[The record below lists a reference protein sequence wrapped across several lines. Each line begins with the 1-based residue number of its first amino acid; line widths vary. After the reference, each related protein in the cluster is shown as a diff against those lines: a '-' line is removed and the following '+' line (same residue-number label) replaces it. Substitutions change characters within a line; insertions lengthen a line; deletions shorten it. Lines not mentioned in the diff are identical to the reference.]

1 MSVVKLRQSLLLFV
15 LLICHASTVAQVTT
29 KGKDFWLG
37 FTENDFL
44 PGHSLEVWIN
54 TEERANVTIRT
65 PLGNFTNIKVVDP
78 GRNSLVI
85 LPSELMA
92 MSEGKHDFGI
102 SITSDV
108 DISVY
113 ALNKLFLSMDATTVL
128 PTEALDTEYYVM
140 AHVKSD
146 TLSNDAGEANML
158 IVATEDNTEIIVVP
172 SADTFGGW
180 LAGETQNIT
189 LNAGQTYQ
197 IKSLGDLTG
206 TYVRAVVGADRNCK
220 KIAVFSGNKST
231 NVGACG
237 PTKDHL
243 MEQMPPISSWGRNFL
258 YVPYQTREGGDF
270 IKIMASEDGTRI
282 QVDGVG
288 TIELNAGNFYLN
300 EALEG
305 ATSISADKP
314 IAVGQFSRSQGC
326 DDVDSDP
333 FMIMLGAI
341 DQGINA
347 VNFSAIPIFR
357 TATHYLT
364 LVASSNNL
372 SNIMFD
378 GIDITDQFTVQGNA
392 AYANVVF
399 QPGNHRITAENG
411 VLPYVYAYGEEESFG
426 YLAGATLGN
435 ADLIEISESLTIAT
449 DNQICVGLPT
459 NFMAEFDV
467 LLGED
472 PVFDTFEWDFGDGTI
487 GLEKNVAHVF
497 DVAGEYEVMLTASNG
512 RSLCNNSASVTK
524 IITVR
529 ELAINE
535 FVGPLSV
542 CPLVTGIEYFVDGP
556 PDNTYEWFIEGGT
569 ITSGGN
575 SGRITVDWGVAN
587 ENALIRVLP
596 VNLEQCNTDTLS
608 FDVKINQALQ
618 PALPKSNGFS
628 PDGVCFDE
636 FENVTYFTSQTAG
649 SDYEWFVDGHGQI
662 LGSNLG
668 NEINVK
674 WNGPGTGQVWYREY
688 NPSIANCEGFSDRL
702 TVTIY
707 EEIRAAPTI
716 TNVLCNGESN
726 GTISLVISGGKPG
739 DYTVEWDNG
748 MSGESIT
755 DLIVGNYTATITDEL
770 GCEFRETFNVAEP
783 DVLEITDAEASATL
797 CFQAPTGRAE
807 LMVSGG
813 TPFNNGEYMY
823 RWESNGRVTTTNSR
837 VVDGLRGG
845 DYTVTVTD
853 LNGCE
858 VSMNFVVTE
867 PTQLEAD
874 LETLLNPAICP
885 QANNGTAFIDAKGGT
900 PDYRFFWSNNNAT
913 DDANASNLSK
923 GSYSVRILDANDCE
937 TTLNVNVS
945 ERFPRVSVPNAFSP
959 NGDGLND
966 DFKPVTD
973 CSLPFSM
980 QVYNKWGAII
990 FSSEDVTVGWD
1001 GRFEGQEA
1009 PSGNYSYIIFYTV
1022 TLNDKTFEESH
1033 KGSFKLIR

>member
-1 MSVVKLRQSLLLFV
+1 M
-15 LLICHASTVAQVTT
+15 AQVTT

-37 FTENDFL
+37 FTENDFI
-44 PGHSLEVWIN
+44 PGHSLEIWIH
-54 TEERANVTIRT
+54 TEERANVTLIN
-65 PLGNFTNIKVVDP
+65 PLGDFTNVKIVEP

-85 LPSELMA
+85 LPSDLMA
-92 MSEGKHDFGI
+92 LTEGKHNFGVRV
-102 SITSDV
+102 TADV

-113 ALNKLFLSMDATTVL
+113 ALNKRFLSMDATTIL

-140 AHVKSD
+140 AHVKND

-172 SADTFGGW
+172 TADTFGGW

-206 TYVRAVVGADRNCK
+206 TFVRAVVGADRNCK

-243 MEQMPPISSWGRNFL
+243 MEQMTPISTWGKSFL
-258 YVPYQTREGGDF
+258 YVPYQSREGGDM
-270 IKIMASEDGTRI
+270 IKIMASEDATRI
-282 QVDGVG
+282 QIDGVG
-288 TIELNAGNFYLN
+288 NITLDAGEFYQN

-305 ATSISADKP
+305 VSSITADKP

-326 DDVDSDP
+326 DDVYSDP

-341 DQGINA
+341 DQGIKA
-347 VNFSAIPIFR
+347 VNFSAIPIFK
-357 TATHYLT
+357 TATHHLT
-364 LVASSNNL
+364 LVASSTDL
-372 SNIMFD
+372 RNIFFD
-378 GIDITDQFTVQGNA
+378 GIDITDQFTVQGA
-392 AYANVVF
+392 AAFANIVF
-399 QPGNHRITAENG
+399 QPGNHRVTAENG
-411 VLPYVYAYGEEESFG
+411 VLPYVYAFGEEESFG

-435 ADLIEISESLTIAT
+435 ADLIRITESLAIQT
-449 DNQICVGLPT
+449 DNQICVGFPT

-467 LLGED
+467 TLGED
-472 PVFDTFEWDFGDGTI
+472 PVFDTFEWDFGDGSI
-487 GLEKNVAHVF
+487 GLEKELTHTY
-497 DVAGEYEVMLTASNG
+497 DTPGEYEVVLTASNG
-512 RSLCNNSASVTK
+512 RSLCNNSATITK
-524 IITVR
+524 TITVR

-542 CPLVTGIEYFVDGP
+542 CPLVTGIEYSVDGP
-556 PDNTYEWFIEGGT
+556 AGNTYEWFIEGGS

-587 ENALIRVLP
+587 DEARIRVLP
-596 VNLEQCNTDTLS
+596 INLEQCNTDTLS
-608 FDVKINQALQ
+608 FDVQINKALE

-636 FENVTYFTSQTAG
+636 FENVTYSTAQTAG

-668 NEINVK
+668 NQVNVK
-674 WNGPGTGQVWYREY
+674 WNGPGVGQIWYREF
-688 NPSIANCEGFSDRL
+688 NPGISNCEGFSERL
-702 TVTIY
+702 IVTIY
-707 EEIRAAPTI
+707 EEIRTVPTI

-726 GTISLVISGGKPG
+726 GTISLAISGGKPG
-739 DYTVEWDNG
+739 DYQVEWDNG
-748 MSGESIT
+748 FSGENISGLAI
-755 DLIVGNYTATITDEL
+755 GNYTATITDAL
-770 GCEFRETFNVAEP
+770 GCEFIETFSVTQP
-783 DVLEITDAEASATL
+783 DVLEVSDVEATATL
-797 CFQAPTGRAE
+797 CFQEPTGQAE
-807 LMVSGG
+807 MIVTGG
-813 TPFNNGEYMY
+813 TPFSNGEYMY
-823 RWESNGRVTTTNSR
+823 RWESNGNVITTDSR
-837 VVDGLRGG
+837 MVSGLKGG
-845 DYTVTVTD
+845 NYTVTVTD
-853 LNGCE
+853 LNGCQA
-858 VSMNFVVTE
+858 STDFVVSE
-867 PTQLEAD
+867 PIQLEAD
-874 LETLLNPAICP
+874 LETLLNPSICP
-885 QANNGTAFIDAKGGT
+885 QSSNGTAFIDAKGGT
-900 PDYRFFWSNNNAT
+900 PDYQFFWSNNSNVDDPNAT
-913 DDANASNLSK
+913 NLSK
-923 GSYSVRILDANDCE
+923 GSYSVRIVDANDCE
-937 TTLNVNVS
+937 ATLNINVT

-980 QVYNKWGAII
+980 QVYNKWGAIV
-990 FSSEDVTVGWD
+990 FSSEDVSVGWD

-1022 TLNDKTFEESH
+1022 TINNKTIEESN
-1033 KGSFKLIR
+1033 KGSVKLIR